1 MKKFL
6 IVLIVLFATTLSFA
20 QDQAHKLN
28 MDRGFFTTD
37 YTIDGQEV
45 DCDAFEQ
52 ELAKV
57 PEAIS
62 KWNTGNVLRYTSWGI
77 AGVGGFIIGY
87 NIVQSQN
94 PSAEDPNAYKR
105 YLGLGGAIIVAAF
118 VMEYIGNSKK
128 DGAVELYNQKIG
140 TITSNDSF
148 SMGIVPTEQ
157 GGIALAFNF

>member
-1 MKKFL
+1 MKKIFAVLL
-6 IVLIVLFATTLSFA
+6 ILCAATFSFA
-20 QDQAHKLN
+20 QEQTHKLT

-45 DCDAFEQ
+45 DCDVFEQ

-62 KWNTGNVLRYTSWGI
+62 KWNTGNTMRYISWG
-77 AGVGGFIIGY
+77 AAFGGGFLLGY
-87 NIVQSQN
+87 GI
-94 PSAEDPNAYKR
+94 AEGSGYRAPESYKMKV
-105 YLGLGGAIIVAAF
+105 LAGGVIIVAALF
-118 VMEYIGNSKK
+118 VEHLGNSKK
-128 DGAVELYNQKIG
+128 DDAVELYNKKIG
-140 TITSNDSF
+140 TITSNNSF

>member
-6 IVLIVLFATTLSFA
+6 IVLIVLFATLSFA

-94 PSAEDPNAYKR
+94 PAAEDPNAYKR